1 MKCPYRKKIR
11 VSPDGV
17 CRVTEVDYMEC
28 LKESCP
34 YYGALAF
41 DVKRN
46 SWVMGCRKAAKEC
59 ES

>member
-1 MKCPYRKKIR
+1 MKCPYRKKVR

-34 YYGALAF
+34 YFGVIVF
-41 DVKRN
+41 DAVN
-46 SWVMGCRKAAKEC
+46 SGWGKGCRRAEKEC
-59 ES
+59 GS